1 MENTESQ
8 AAFFEMEVMSMD
20 RTIFWLNAPE
30 GSNSIISGTYK
41 TDKPKIKVPV
51 HSKKRISDTVVGVV
65 VLFVLSPFLIIV
77 SALVFASSIRS
88 VVLNQE
94 QRS

>member
-8 AAFFEMEVMSMD
+8 AAFFEMGGMSID
-20 RTIFWLNAPE
+20 IP
-30 GSNSIISGTYK
+30 
-41 TDKPKIKVPV
+41 
-51 HSKKRISDTVVGVV
+51 SKKRISDTVVGVI
-65 VLFVLSPFLIIV
+65 VLFVLSPVLIIV
-77 SALVFASSIRS
+77 SALVFAASIRS

>member
-8 AAFFEMEVMSMD
+8 AAFFEMRGMSID
-20 RTIFWLNAPE
+20 RTISWLNVPQ
-30 GSNSIISGTYK
+30 GSNSFISGTCK
-41 TDKPKIKVPV
+41 TDNPNIKVPV
-51 HSKKRISDTVVGVV
+51 HSKKRISDTVVGVI

-77 SALVFASSIRS
+77 SALVFAASIRT

>member
-1 MENTESQ
+1 MKNIESQ
-8 AAFFEMEVMSMD
+8 AAFFEMEGMSMD
-20 RTIFWLNAPE
+20 RTISWLNTPQ
-30 GSNSIISGTYK
+30 GSNSIISGTYI
-41 TDKPKIKVPV
+41 TGNPKIKVPV